1 MIQKVMNEADAH
13 CIHMHVCMCV
23 CVLIIDTLPGRA
35 DIKKVIIDTLLVK
48 KHIQHY
54 IPRHGVHGGC
64 GDRWVGM

>member
-1 MIQKVMNEADAH
+1 MIQKVMNEADVH

-23 CVLIIDTLPGRA
+23 YVLIIDTLPDRA
-35 DIKKVIIDTLLVK
+35 NMKNDDRHHILVK
-48 KHIQHY
+48 EHIQHY